1 MALLDEKTRAEYLA
15 ELGYASI
22 IDFQRAVMYPKWV
35 DGKYGKQT
43 DNALRT
49 AINVKRFTK
58 NFETKEF
65 RCECGGR
72 YCGGY
77 PDYMKPSEL
86 VHIQTIRDHYD
97 RPITITC
104 GLRCPAYNRALNGS
118 ISNSLHLTGQALD
131 FYQRG
136 VTDTLANRKS
146 AIRYIKGLPN
156 HHYTY
161 GNGINSYGN
170 YVSAGY
176 MGNALHTDCYN
187 SEPTQ
192 PDGKLNVDGKGG
204 GCTVRAMQKFLGM
217 KVCDGVISGQNR
229 NLGKCYPS
237 LTAVEYGV
245 GGSATIKALQTWL
258 GVSADGILGQ
268 DTIKAWQTKLGVE
281 ADGIFGTNS
290 MKAWQRY
297 LNEHIK

>member
-1 MALLDEKTRAEYLA
+1 MALLDKATREKYLK
-15 ELGYASI
+15 ELGYA
-22 IDFQRAVMYPKWV
+22 DVKTFQASVMYPKWV
-35 DGKYGKQT
+35 DGVYGQQT

-49 AINVKRFTK
+49 AWNVKQYTK
-58 NFETKEF
+58 NFKTKEF

-86 VHIQTIRDHYD
+86 IHIQTIRDHFN

-104 GLRCPAYNRALNGS
+104 GLRCKGYNRELNGS
-118 ISNSLHLTGQALD
+118 IANSLHLTGQALD
-131 FYQRG
+131 FYQVG
-136 VTDTLANRKS
+136 VTNTLANRKS

-170 YVSAGY
+170 YVGASY

-187 SEPTQ
+187 SDSTQ

-204 GCTVRAMQKFLGM
+204 GCTVMAMQRFF
-217 KVCDGVISGQNR
+217 KVTADGVISGQNAS
-229 NLGKCYPS
+229 LGKYYPS

-245 GGSATIKALQTWL
+245 GGSATIKALQKWVGTAQD
-258 GVSADGILGQ
+258 GVLGQ
-268 DTIKAWQTKLGVE
+268 DTIKKWQSKLGVT
-281 ADGIFGTNS
+281 ADGYFGTQS
-290 MKAWQRY
+290 MKAWQKY
-297 LNEHIK
+297 LNDNLK